1 MPKQFGYLNK
11 LFEKETTRA
20 RSKRQESRLAKA
32 LNGHTTI
39 NSGATFGQNDVITDY
54 CEVEAKT
61 TLKESFTLKLIDWIK
76 LRKKCVGSKIP
87 IFVVDFEQSKD
98 TLAVLT
104 MDDLRFLIEQAN
116 REEV

>member
-11 LFEKETTRA
+11 LFEKQPTRA
-20 RSKRQESRLAKA
+20 RSKKQESRLARQ

-39 NSGATFGQNDVITDY
+39 NSGATFGQNDVIADY

-61 TLKESFTLKLIDWIK
+61 TQKELFTLKLMDWRI
-76 LRKKCVGSKIP
+76 LRKKCKGSKIP

-104 MDDLRFLIEQAN
+104 MDDLRFILEQAN